1 LWFTSETLRQSV
13 EATVYD
19 LHICPNVAPGYGCT
33 AHVAAG
39 MILLLSCVRSDEVA
53 DGSPRAGVKT
63 RKVLGVRCR
72 DGGGG
77 GMKAENRRDAVSGGL
92 EASRSRHVLRR
103 PASWRRAVSLPILG
117 LALAVVGW
125 AAATLLLE
133 QLRFAVFAPQAQA
146 GVEAAS
152 ALARLFGALVLV
164 LFLRDRLGERAL
176 WVASGLLVL
185 GLGGL
190 AFGYLKTLLGTPPDL
205 NAAAYESLSVRTLA
219 AALFV
224 VGLMPSTPPR
234 LGRRLLAIALVVLP
248 AIGLAVEAWEHLLPP
263 LVLVADPNAT
273 STPRDSS
280 LALAGWHWAPS
291 VVPFGLAVSAA
302 VGAALGYRRGSVPGW
317 LLAAMVLFAGSQ
329 LHNLFW
335 PSSYGLVLTT
345 ADLLRLAFAAV
356 LLGGV
361 VFELVRVAQERA
373 GLLAA
378 ERERSRRLGELSALK
393 ADFTAM
399 VAHELGSPVA
409 AVRRLTDLLD
419 IAHEDPELWSHALNA
434 IRRETDAIKA
444 LVSDVRATATA
455 ESDDFAAEPRP
466 VALAE
471 LLAEARFYAESLPG
485 EHPVGMY
492 AGTVGPEEKV
502 WADPE
507 RIEQV
512 LRNLLSNAA
521 KYSPDGAPVEVRVL
535 RDQRFVRIEVAD
547 HGSGIHPDDSM
558 RIFEKFGRGR
568 DVKGH
573 KVQGVGLGLYLSRGI
588 LRSHGSEL
596 EARSTPG
603 EGSVF
608 SFELEVVQEAEQRE
622 DSLR

>member
-1 LWFTSETLRQSV
+1 
-13 EATVYD
+13 
-19 LHICPNVAPGYGCT
+19 
-33 AHVAAG
+33 
-39 MILLLSCVRSDEVA
+39 
-53 DGSPRAGVKT
+53 
-63 RKVLGVRCR
+63 
-72 DGGGG
+72 
-77 GMKAENRRDAVSGGL
+77 MKGIDKL
-92 EASRSRHVLRR
+92 DEASSGFETRRSRHALRL
-103 PASWRRAVSLPILG
+103 PASRRRAAPLPIVG

-125 AAATLLLE
+125 AAATLLFE
-133 QLRFAVFAPQAQA
+133 PLRFAVFAPQAQA
-146 GVEAAS
+146 GVEAAA
-152 ALARLFGALVLV
+152 ALARLFGALVLT
-164 LFLRDRLGERAL
+164 LFLKDRLGERVL
-176 WVASGLLVL
+176 WIAGGLLVL

-190 AFGYLKTLLGTPPDL
+190 GFGYLKVLLGISPDL

-219 AALFV
+219 GALFV
-224 VGLMPSTPPR
+224 VGLTPRTPPR
-234 LGRRLLAIALVVLP
+234 LGWRLLAIALVALP
-248 AIGLAVEAWEHLLPP
+248 VIGLAVEVWEHLLPP
-263 LVLVADPNAT
+263 LVLVADPSAA
-273 STPRDSS
+273 SGARDNS
-280 LALAGWHWAPS
+280 LVLARWHWAPS
-291 VVPFGLAVSAA
+291 VVPFGLAVAA
-302 VGAALGYRRGSVPGW
+302 ALGAALGHRRGSVPGW

-345 ADLLRLAFAAV
+345 ADLLRLAFATV
-356 LLGGV
+356 LLYGV
-361 VFELVRVAQERA
+361 VLELVHVAQERA

-378 ERERSRRLGELSALK
+378 EREQSRRLGELSALK

-409 AVRRLTDLLD
+409 AVRRLTDLMDL
-419 IAHEDPELWSHALNA
+419 APEDPDLRVHAVNA
-434 IRRETDAIKA
+434 IRKETDAIKA

-455 ESDDFAAEPRP
+455 ERVDFAVQPRP
-466 VALAE
+466 VALGE
-471 LLAEARFYAESLPG
+471 LLAEARFYAQSLPG

-492 AGTVGPEEKV
+492 VGTVGPEEKV

-535 RDQRFVRIEVAD
+535 RDERFVRIEVAD
-547 HGSGIHPDDSM
+547 HGSGIHPDDLM
-558 RIFEKFGRGR
+558 RIFEKFGRGS

-596 EARSTPG
+596 EARSTRG

-608 SFELEVVQEAEQRE
+608 SFELKAVQKAEQRE
-622 DSLR
+622 NAY

>member
-1 LWFTSETLRQSV
+1 
-13 EATVYD
+13 
-19 LHICPNVAPGYGCT
+19 
-33 AHVAAG
+33 
-39 MILLLSCVRSDEVA
+39 VRSDKVA
-53 DGSPRAGVKT
+53 VDSLRAGVKAG
-63 RKVLGVRCR
+63 KVLGVRCR
-72 DGGGG
+72 DGGAGNMNG
-77 GMKAENRRDAVSGGL
+77 VDRLDAAASGL
-92 EASRSRHVLRR
+92 EARRSRHALRLIAPR
-103 PASWRRAVSLPILG
+103 RRAGPLPIAG

-152 ALARLFGALVLV
+152 ALARLFGALLLV
-164 LFLRDRLGERAL
+164 LFLKDRLGDRAF
-176 WVASGLLVL
+176 WVAGGLLV
-185 GLGGL
+185 LGGL
-190 AFGYLKTLLGTPPDL
+190 AFGHLKAQLGIPPDL

-219 AALFV
+219 GAMFV
-224 VGLMPSTPPR
+224 VALIPRTPPR
-234 LGRRLLAIALVVLP
+234 LGWRLLVIALVALP

-263 LVLVADPNAT
+263 LVLVADPSAAIT
-273 STPRDSS
+273 SGGDSPV
-280 LALAGWHWAPS
+280 LARWHWAPS
-291 VVPFGLAVSAA
+291 VVPFGLAVAA
-302 VGAALGYRRGSVPGW
+302 ALGAALGHRRGSVPSW

-335 PSSYGLVLTT
+335 PSSFGTVLTT

-356 LLGGV
+356 LLYGV
-361 VFELVRVAQERA
+361 VLELVHAAQERA

-378 ERERSRRLGELSALK
+378 ERERSRHLAELSALK

-409 AVRRLTDLLD
+409 AVRRLTDILD
-419 IAHEDPELWSHALNA
+419 FAAEDPELRAYALNA
-434 IRRETDAIKA
+434 IRKETDAIKA

-455 ESDDFAAEPRP
+455 ERVDFAAEPRP
-466 VALAE
+466 VALGE

-492 AGTVGPEEKV
+492 VGTVEPEEKV

-521 KYSPDGAPVEVRVL
+521 KYSPDGAPVEVRLL
-535 RDQRFVRIEVAD
+535 RDERFVRIEVAD
-547 HGSGIHPDDSM
+547 HGSGINPDDLM

-568 DVKGH
+568 DVEGH

-596 EARSTPG
+596 EARSTLG

-608 SFELEVVQEAEQRE
+608 SFELEAVQQAEQRE
-622 DSLR
+622 NTRR